1 MTLLEICQ
9 AIENS
14 YVGTSIRESN
24 YYWMLNGA
32 HVLGLGISVGAIF
45 WFDLRAMGLNM
56 RHMRVSEVYRQ
67 INNWMIGGFLAMVVT
82 GVLLFWAR
90 AAGSYANP
98 YFLIK
103 MTTMG
108 LAGVNAWYFNTRTSR
123 GIAGWDTA
131 AKPPR
136 NVRLA
141 GLASIVLWAIVIAAG
156 RMMAYTF

>member
-9 AIENS
+9 FIENS

-24 YYWMLNGA
+24 YYWMLNGT
-32 HVLGLGISVGAIF
+32 HVLSLSISVGAIF

-67 INNWMIGGFLAMVVT
+67 INNWMLGGYAAMVLT

-90 AAGSYANP
+90 AASSYANV

-103 MTTMG
+103 MTAIVM
-108 LAGVNAWYFNTRTSR
+108 AGVNAWYFNTGTKR
-123 GIAGWDTA
+123 GIAAWDTA
-131 AKPPR
+131 AKPPKA
-136 NVRLA
+136 VRLA
-141 GLASIVLWAIVIAAG
+141 GLTSIVLWAVVIAAG

>member
-1 MTLLEICQ
+1 MTLLEICEF
-9 AIENS
+9 IEKS

-45 WFDLRAMGLNM
+45 WFDLRAMGVNM
-56 RHMRVSEVYRQ
+56 RHMRVSEVYKQ
-67 INNWMIGGFLAMVVT
+67 INNWMLGGFAAMVVT
-82 GVLLFWAR
+82 GALLFWAR
-90 AAGSYANP
+90 AASSYANA

-103 MTTMG
+103 MAAIA
-108 LAGVNAWYFNTRTSR
+108 LAGANAWYFNTRTKR

-131 AKPPR
+131 ARPPR
-136 NVRLA
+136 SVRMA
-141 GLASIVLWAIVIAAG
+141 GLTSIVLWALVIAAG